1 MNHRAFAV
9 VHLAVV
15 LALTGC
21 AAQTAPVAPTSIP
34 AAPSTP
40 APPSPSNTSEAGSPT
55 DEATVAPIP
64 EASTDGQAAAI
75 TAAEKTVATF
85 AQPTLDASTW
95 MTKMYPLLT
104 QRGASAYEGTDP
116 AQIPVRRVT
125 GPGRVVD
132 GSTDVA
138 LIVQV
143 PTDAGIYNV
152 SLSRTDTSAV
162 WLAERIRPAQG

>member
-1 MNHRAFAV
+1 MNRRAFAV

-21 AAQTAPVAPTSIP
+21 TAQTAPAAPTSNP
-34 AAPSTP
+34 ATTRTSA
-40 APPSPSNTSEAGSPT
+40 PSPSHTSEAGSLT

-64 EASTDGQAAAI
+64 EAGPDGQAAAI
-75 TAAEKTVATF
+75 TAAEKTVTTF

-95 MTKMYPLLT
+95 INNMYPLLT
-104 QRGASAYEGTDP
+104 QRGARAYEGTDP

-152 SLSRTDTSAV
+152 SLSRTDASAV
-162 WLAERIRPAQG
+162 WLAEQIRPAQG

>member
-1 MNHRAFAV
+1 MNLKASAV

-21 AAQTAPVAPTSIP
+21 TAQTPP
-34 AAPSTP
+34 AAPTNNP
-40 APPSPSNTSEAGSPT
+40 AATRTSAPANTSEAGSPT

-75 TAAEKTVATF
+75 TAAEKTVTTF

-95 MTKMYPLLT
+95 MTNMYPLLT
-104 QRGASAYEGTDP
+104 QRGARAYGGTDP
-116 AQIPVRRVT
+116 AQIPVRHVT

-152 SLSRTDTSAV
+152 SLSRTDTTAS